1 MKKLMIAAALM
12 IGLASFSNAQQV
24 AAPKPTKKVVTT
36 KPAVAA
42 STPAEKKVIATKPV
56 AAKPAVKAT
65 PATAASPAT
74 PAQGVV
80 LKKDGTPDKRYKAAE
95 AKGPLKKDGTPDL
108 RYKTN
113 KKS

>member
-1 MKKLMIAAALM
+1 MKKLLIASALM
-12 IGLASFSNAQQV
+12 IGLISFSNAQQV
-24 AAPKPTKKVVTT
+24 AAPQPTKKAVTT

-42 STPAEKKVIATKPV
+42 APTPAEKKVIVAKPI

-65 PATAASPAT
+65 PASPAT